1 MCYDFLKNNLLFML
15 MRVTK
20 GFHFFVLFSLILLSS
35 CSMDKKKRAIVL
47 YDDYCASCH
56 IAPSIQSLPK
66 YLWKNSVLPEMGARM
81 GVRDT
86 SYSPYKGLSFAE
98 QEAMLKTGIYTLAPI
113 ITKEEW
119 SLLKEYIIKEA
130 PDSLIMPKIEIAH
143 KSLNGFVPKSIS
155 FDAISNAN
163 YTFLSV
169 DKSNGIIELGDMK
182 GRLLSYDFI
191 QDSLVFKGN
200 FSRPITAYNK
210 KNAIEYITAVGKL
223 NPSELASGK
232 ILMVNKGKVIAIPEI
247 FHRPV
252 HTVVQD
258 LNSDGI
264 DEILVSEFGYLTGS
278 LSLLKHK
285 DTVAFD
291 RKVLINQPGVNR
303 VVIKDMNGD
312 GKKDIVALVSQGDE
326 SVTILYQENDLN
338 FRVEKVIR
346 FSPIYGSSW
355 FELIDF
361 DNDGDDDIITV
372 HGDNADKTYTPK
384 PYHGM
389 RLHINNG
396 NNRFEEEYFY
406 PMNGATRVVSR
417 DFDQDGDF
425 DFGLLSTF
433 PDYENT
439 KESSFIYLE
448 NKNTPDFIFEDFTF
462 KESNF
467 ARWLLMDAGDVDGD
481 GDEDIILSSFP
492 YVFTSVPEEQSNFWK
507 ENSTDLMILEN
518 KLNE

>member
-1 MCYDFLKNNLLFML
+1 ML
-15 MRVTK
+15 MRATK
-20 GFHFFVLFSLILLSS
+20 GFHFLILYSLVLLSS
-35 CSMDKKKRAIVL
+35 CALDKKKKAIVL

-66 YLWKNSVLPEMGARM
+66 HLWKNSVLPEMGARM

-98 QEAMLKTGIYTLAPI
+98 QEAMLKTGLYTLAPI
-113 ITKEEW
+113 ITNEEW
-119 SLLKEYIIKEA
+119 RLLKDYIIQEA
-130 PDSLIMPKIEIAH
+130 PDSLTMPKIEIAH
-143 KSLNGFVPKSIS
+143 KHLKDFIPKPIS
-155 FDAISNAN
+155 FDMVADAM
-163 YTFLSV
+163 YTYLNV
-169 DKSNGIIELGDMK
+169 DRSDGKIELGDMK
-182 GRLLSYDFI
+182 GRLLTYDFI
-191 QDSLVFKGN
+191 KDTLVFMGN

-210 KNAIEYITAVGKL
+210 KAIEYITSVGYL

-232 ILMVNKGKVIAIPEI
+232 IFMVNEDKVTAIPEI

-252 HTVVQD
+252 HTMVQD
-258 LNSDGI
+258 LNKDGN
-264 DEILVSEFGYLTGS
+264 DEILVSEFGHLTGR
-278 LSLLKHK
+278 LSLLKQK
-285 DTVAFD
+285 DSVTFD
-291 RKVLINQPGVNR
+291 RQVLLNQPGVIQ
-303 VVIKDMNGD
+303 VVVKDMNGD
-312 GKKDIVALVSQGDE
+312 GNKDIVALVSQGDE
-326 SVTILYQENDLN
+326 SVTILYQENDLK

-396 NNRFEEEYFY
+396 NNRFEEKYFY

-433 PDYENT
+433 PNYENPE
-439 KESSFIYLE
+439 ESSFIYLE
-448 NKNTPDFIFEDFTF
+448 NKNTSDFIFEDSTF

-481 GDEDIILSSFP
+481 GDQDIILSSFT
-492 YVFTSVPEEQSNFWK
+492 YVFTPVPDKQSNFWK
-507 ENSTDLMILEN
+507 EKNTDLMILEN
-518 KLNE
+518 KLIE

>member
-1 MCYDFLKNNLLFML
+1 MCIKL

-20 GFHFFVLFSLILLSS
+20 GFHFLILYSLVLLSS
-35 CSMDKKKRAIVL
+35 CALDKKEKAIVL

-66 YLWKNSVLPEMGARM
+66 HLWENKVLPEMGARM
-81 GVRDT
+81 GIRD
-86 SYSPYKGLSFAE
+86 SSFNPYKGLSFKE
-98 QEAMLKTGIYTLAPI
+98 QEAMMKTGLYTLAPI
-113 ITKEEW
+113 IKKEEW
-119 SLLKEYIIKEA
+119 SLLKEYIMQQA
-130 PDSLIMPKIEIAH
+130 PDSLLMPNIEITN
-143 KSLNGFVPKSIS
+143 KSLNGFVPKPVS
-155 FDAISNAN
+155 FDAIRDAMFTYLNIDRD
-163 YTFLSV
+163 TG
-169 DKSNGIIELGDMK
+169 KIKLGDMQ
-182 GRLLSYDFI
+182 GRLLTYDYT
-191 QDSLVFKGN
+191 QDSLVLHGN
-200 FSRPITAYNK
+200 FTRPITAYNT
-210 KNAIEYITAVGKL
+210 KNNVEYITTVGNL

-232 ILMVNKGKVIAIPEI
+232 IFLVNEDKVTAIPEI

-252 HTVVQD
+252 HTEVQD

-264 DEILVSEFGYLTGS
+264 NEILVSEFGYLTGK
-278 LSLLKHK
+278 LSLLKQK
-285 DTVAFD
+285 DTLTYEK
-291 RKVLINQPGVNR
+291 KVLINQPGVIR
-303 VVIKDMNGD
+303 LVVKDMNGD
-312 GKKDIVALVSQGDE
+312 GKKDIIALVSQGDE
-326 SVTILYQENDLN
+326 SITILYQENDLN
-338 FRVEKVIR
+338 FRMEKVIR

-361 DNDGDDDIITV
+361 DNDGDDDIVTV
-372 HGDNADKTYTPK
+372 NGDNADKTYTPK

-389 RLHINNG
+389 RLHINDG
-396 NNRFEEEYFY
+396 NNRFVEAYFY

-448 NKNTPDFIFEDFTF
+448 NKNTTDFVFEDSTF

-481 GDEDIILSSFP
+481 GDEDIILSAFP
-492 YVFTSVPEEQSNFWK
+492 YVFTPVPEEQSNFWK
-507 ENSTDLMILEN
+507 ENATDLMILEN
-518 KLNE
+518 KLN

>member
-1 MCYDFLKNNLLFML
+1 MP
-15 MRVTK
+15 VTK
-20 GFHFFVLFSLILLSS
+20 GFYIILLFSIVLFS
-35 CSMDKKKRAIVL
+35 CSLDKEKEAIVL
-47 YDDYCASCH
+47 YEDYCASCH

-66 YLWKNSVLPEMGARM
+66 HLWANEVLPEMGARM
-81 GVRDT
+81 GVRD
-86 SYSPYKGLSFAE
+86 SSFNPYKGLSYDE
-98 QEAMLKTGIYTLAPI
+98 YEAVLKTGLYTLAPI
-113 ITKEEW
+113 IKKKEW
-119 SLLKEYIIKEA
+119 NLLKEYIIQQA
-130 PDSLIMPKIEIAH
+130 PDSLIMPNIKITN
-143 KSLNGFVPKSIS
+143 KSLNGFVPRPIS
-155 FDAISNAN
+155 FDAITNAL
-163 YTFLSV
+163 YTYLNV
-169 DKSNGIIELGDMK
+169 DKSNGKIKLGDMK
-182 GRLLSYDFI
+182 GSLMTYDFI
-191 QDSLVFKGN
+191 KDSLVLNGN
-200 FSRPITAYNK
+200 YSRAITAYSKIN
-210 KNAIEYITAVGKL
+210 NVEYVTAVGVL

-232 ILMVNKGKVIAIPEI
+232 IFMVNKDKVTTIPEI
-247 FHRPV
+247 LHRPV

-264 DEILVSEFGYLTGS
+264 DEIVVSEFGYLTGS
-278 LSLLKHK
+278 LSLLKQK
-285 DTVAFD
+285 DSVTFD
-291 RKVLINQPGVNR
+291 RQVLINLPGVIR

-312 GKKDIVALVSQGDE
+312 DKKDVVALVSQGDE

-338 FRVEKVIR
+338 FRAEKVIR

-389 RLHINNG
+389 RLHINDG
-396 NNRFEEEYFY
+396 NNHFEEKYFY

-433 PDYENT
+433 PNYENT
-439 KESSFIYLE
+439 EESSFIYLE
-448 NKNTPDFIFEDFTF
+448 NKNSASFIFEDFTF

-481 GDEDIILSSFP
+481 GDEDIILSSFS
-492 YVFTSVPEEQSNFWK
+492 YVFTPVPDERTNFWNDK
-507 ENSTDLMILEN
+507 STDLMILEN
-518 KLNE
+518 KLK

>member
-1 MCYDFLKNNLLFML
+1 MIFLKKNMAIKL

-20 GFHFFVLFSLILLSS
+20 GFHFFLWFSLILLSS
-35 CSMDKKKRAIVL
+35 CASDKKKKAIVL

-66 YLWKNSVLPEMGARM
+66 HLWANEVLPEMGARM
-81 GVRDT
+81 GVRD
-86 SYSPYKGLSFAE
+86 SSFNPYKGLSYDE
-98 QEAMLKTGIYTLAPI
+98 YEAVLKTGLYTLAPI
-113 ITKEEW
+113 IKKKEW
-119 SLLKEYIIKEA
+119 NLLKEYIIQQA
-130 PDSLIMPKIEIAH
+130 PDSLIMPNIEIMN
-143 KSLNGFVPKSIS
+143 KNLNDFVPKPIS
-155 FDAISNAN
+155 FDAISNTN

-169 DKSNGIIELGDMK
+169 DKSNGMIALGDMK
-182 GRLLSYDFI
+182 GRLFSYDFI

-200 FSRPITAYNK
+200 FSRSITAYNK
-210 KNAIEYITAVGKL
+210 KNDIEYITAAGKL

-232 ILMVNKGKVIAIPEI
+232 IFMVNENKVTAIPEV

-252 HTVVQD
+252 HTVVHD
-258 LNSDGI
+258 LNRDGI
-264 DEILVSEFGYLTGS
+264 DEILVSEFGYLTGK
-278 LSLLKHK
+278 LSLLKQK
-285 DTVAFD
+285 DTVTFD
-291 RKVLINQPGVNR
+291 RKVLINLPGVIR
-303 VVIKDMNGD
+303 VVVKDMNGD
-312 GKKDIVALVSQGDE
+312 DKTDIVALVSQGDE
-326 SVTILYQENDLN
+326 SVTILYQENDLT
-338 FRVEKVIR
+338 FKAEKVIR

-361 DNDGDDDIITV
+361 DHDGDDDIITV

-389 RLHINNG
+389 RLHINDG
-396 NNRFEEEYFY
+396 NNRFEEKYFY

-448 NKNTPDFIFEDFTF
+448 NKNTTGFIFEDFTF

-481 GDEDIILSSFP
+481 GDEDIILSAFP
-492 YVFTSVPEEQSNFWK
+492 YVFTPVPEEQSNFWK
-507 ENSTDLMILEN
+507 EKSTDLMILEN
-518 KLNE
+518 KLIE

>member
-1 MCYDFLKNNLLFML
+1 MP
-15 MRVTK
+15 VTK
-20 GFHFFVLFSLILLSS
+20 GFYIILLFSIVLFS
-35 CSMDKKKRAIVL
+35 CSLDKEKEAIVL
-47 YDDYCASCH
+47 YEDYCASCH

-66 YLWKNSVLPEMGARM
+66 HLWANEVLPEMGTRM
-81 GVRDT
+81 GVRD
-86 SYSPYKGLSFAE
+86 SSFNPYKGLSYDE
-98 QEAMLKTGIYTLAPI
+98 YEAVLKTGLYTLAPI
-113 ITKEEW
+113 IKKKEW
-119 SLLKEYIIKEA
+119 NLLKEYIIQQA
-130 PDSLIMPKIEIAH
+130 PDSLIMPNIKITN
-143 KSLNGFVPKSIS
+143 KSLNGFVPRPIS
-155 FDAISNAN
+155 FDAITNAL
-163 YTFLSV
+163 YTYLNV
-169 DKSNGIIELGDMK
+169 DKSNGKIKLGDMK
-182 GRLLSYDFI
+182 GSLMTYDFI
-191 QDSLVFKGN
+191 KDSLVLNGN
-200 FSRPITAYNK
+200 YSRAITAYSNI
-210 KNAIEYITAVGKL
+210 NNVEYVTAVGVL

-232 ILMVNKGKVIAIPEI
+232 IFMVNKDKVTAIPEI
-247 FHRPV
+247 LHRPV

-264 DEILVSEFGYLTGS
+264 DEIVVSEFGYLTGS
-278 LSLLKHK
+278 LSLLKQK
-285 DTVAFD
+285 DSVTFD
-291 RKVLINQPGVNR
+291 RQVLINLPGVIR

-312 GKKDIVALVSQGDE
+312 DKKDVVALVSQGDE

-338 FRVEKVIR
+338 FRAEKAIR

-389 RLHINNG
+389 RLHINDG
-396 NNRFEEEYFY
+396 NNHFEEKYFY

-433 PDYENT
+433 PNYENT
-439 KESSFIYLE
+439 EESSFIYLE
-448 NKNTPDFIFEDFTF
+448 NKNSASFIFEDFTF

-481 GDEDIILSSFP
+481 GDEDIILSSFS
-492 YVFTSVPEEQSNFWK
+492 YVFTPVPDEHINFWNDK
-507 ENSTDLMILEN
+507 STDLMILEN
-518 KLNE
+518 KLN

>member
-1 MCYDFLKNNLLFML
+1 ML

-20 GFHFFVLFSLILLSS
+20 GFHFLVLFSLILLSS
-35 CSMDKKKRAIVL
+35 CVSDKKKKAIVL
-47 YDDYCASCH
+47 YEDYCASCH

-66 YLWKNSVLPEMGARM
+66 HLWTNRILPEMGARM

-86 SYSPYKGLSFAE
+86 SYSPYKGLSFTE

-113 ITKEEW
+113 ITKKEW
-119 SLLKEYIIKEA
+119 SLLKDCIIQEA
-130 PDSLIMPKIEIAH
+130 PDSLIMPNIEIMDE
-143 KSLNGFVPKSIS
+143 SLNGFVPKPIS
-155 FDAISNAN
+155 FEAISNAN

-182 GRLLSYDFI
+182 GGLMAYNFI
-191 QDSLVFKGN
+191 QDSLAFKGN
-200 FSRPITAYNK
+200 FSRPITAYNN
-210 KNAIEYITAVGKL
+210 KNDIAFITAVGNL

-232 ILMVNKGKVIAIPEI
+232 IFMVNEDKVTEIPEI

-252 HTVVQD
+252 HTMVQD

-264 DEILVSEFGYLTGS
+264 DEILVSEFGHLTGS
-278 LSLLKHK
+278 LTLLKQK
-285 DTVAFD
+285 DTVTFD
-291 RKVLINQPGVNR
+291 RQVLLDQPGVIR
-303 VVIKDMNGD
+303 VVVKDMNGD
-312 GKKDIVALVSQGDE
+312 DKKDIVALVSQGDE

-338 FRVEKVIR
+338 FRKEKVIR

-355 FELIDF
+355 FVLIDF
-361 DNDGDDDIITV
+361 DNDGDDDIVTV
-372 HGDNADKTYTPK
+372 NGDNADKTYTPK

-389 RLHINNG
+389 RLHINDG
-396 NNRFEEEYFY
+396 NNRFVEEYFY

-417 DFDQDGDF
+417 DFDQDGDL

-433 PDYENT
+433 PDYENPE
-439 KESSFIYLE
+439 ESSFIYLE
-448 NKNTPDFIFEDFTF
+448 NKNTTDFIFEDFTF

-467 ARWLLMDAGDVDGD
+467 ARWLLMDAGDIDGD

-492 YVFTSVPEEQSNFWK
+492 FVFTPVPEEQSNFWK
-507 ENSTDLMILEN
+507 EKNTDLMILEN
-518 KLNE
+518 KLN

>member
-1 MCYDFLKNNLLFML
+1 

-20 GFHFFVLFSLILLSS
+20 DFYIILLFSIVLFSCNS
-35 CSMDKKKRAIVL
+35 DKEKEAIVL
-47 YDDYCASCH
+47 YENYCASCH

-66 YLWKNSVLPEMGARM
+66 HLWQNGVLPEMGARM

-86 SYSPYKGLSFAE
+86 SYSPYKGLSFNE

-119 SLLKEYIIKEA
+119 GLLKEYIIREA
-130 PDSLIMPKIEIAH
+130 PDSLIMPKKEITN
-143 KSLNGFVPKSIS
+143 KSLNGFVPTPIS
-155 FDAISNAN
+155 FDAISSALFTYLNIE
-163 YTFLSV
+163 
-169 DKSNGIIELGDMK
+169 KSTGMIKLGDMK
-182 GRLLSYDFI
+182 GSLLTYDFI
-191 QDSLVFKGN
+191 KDSLVINGN
-200 FSRPITAYNK
+200 YSRPITAYNK
-210 KNAIEYITAVGKL
+210 KKDIEYITTVGNL

-232 ILMVNKGKVIAIPEI
+232 IFMVNGRKVNAIPEI

-252 HTVVQD
+252 HTEVQD
-258 LNSDGI
+258 LNKDGI
-264 DEILVSEFGYLTGS
+264 DEILVSEFGHLTGN
-278 LSLLKHK
+278 LTLLNQK
-285 DTVAFD
+285 DSVTFD
-291 RKVLINQPGVNR
+291 RQVLLGQPGVIQ
-303 VVIKDMNGD
+303 VVIKDMDGD
-312 GKKDIVALVSQGDE
+312 DKKDIVALFSQGDE

-338 FRVEKVIR
+338 FRAEKVIR

-389 RLHINNG
+389 RLHINDG
-396 NNRFEEEYFY
+396 NNRFEEKYFY

-433 PDYENT
+433 PNYENT
-439 KESSFIYLE
+439 EESSFIYLE
-448 NKNTPDFIFEDFTF
+448 NINASDFIFEDFTF

-481 GDEDIILSSFP
+481 GDEDIILSSFS
-492 YVFTSVPEEQSNFWK
+492 YVFTPVPDERTNFWNDK
-507 ENSTDLMILEN
+507 STDLMILEN
-518 KLNE
+518 KLK